1 MQNFRILFFQIL
13 LVILA
18 LAFLLC
24 IYYLESTETAQ
35 AGTFGAAENNN
46 ITITDLF
53 TAHSA
58 ERRQE

>member
-24 IYYLESTETAQ
+24 INYLESAETAQ
-35 AGTFGAAENNN
+35 AGTFGKTENNN
-46 ITITDLF
+46 TTITDLF
-53 TAHSA
+53 TSHSA